1 MAHLLRIDGKAADPC
16 HRVSM
21 ASENLTETDH
31 LESWIKSHPE
41 VIDDTLMV
49 VTTQFHSWASDTGK
63 ASERPDLLALSS
75 SGELV
80 VVELKREGDRR
91 VHLQAIT
98 YGAMASEFSRDDLAR
113 AHVAWVAKEH
123 GESISTEEALARLI
137 DHVDGD
143 LQESVFR
150 LPRLLLVA
158 ESFPDQ
164 VMSTVQWL
172 ADIAPDL
179 TIECHEYQVFRS
191 AHDLMVSFQRLFP
204 VDDLTDRRLRPAFQE
219 SLAGLSD
226 QVRTKR
232 RNAKSVTIIAE
243 HELVPDG
250 ATVKFDPTGFVKKE
264 VLDQVQQWLA
274 EDPNRAS
281 ATWESDPAKPLKWV
295 LDPTRKWTPTGLKNE
310 IFVRA
315 GLEPGAFSAA
325 DAWQFN
331 GRSLYKIAKDVV
343 QD

>member
-1 MAHLLRIDGKAADPC
+1 MAHLLRVDGSVADPC
-16 HRVSM
+16 QRVSM
-21 ASENLTETDH
+21 ASEKLTETGH
-31 LESWIKSHPE
+31 LESWIKSNPE

-63 ASERPDLLALSS
+63 ASERPDLLALSA

-98 YGAMASEFSRDDLAR
+98 YGAMASEFSKDDLAR
-113 AHVAWVAKEH
+113 AHAAWVAKEH
-123 GESISTEEALARLI
+123 GESISTEEALSRLI

-143 LQESVFR
+143 LDQSLFR
-150 LPRLLLVA
+150 LPRLILVA

-179 TIECHEYQVFRS
+179 TVECHEYQVFRS
-191 AHDLMVSFQRLFP
+191 GQELMVSFQRLFP
-204 VDDLTDRRLRPAFQE
+204 VDDLADRRLRPTFQE

-243 HELVPDG
+243 NNLIPNG
-250 ATVKFDPTGFVKKE
+250 ATVTLDPTGFVKKE
-264 VLDQVQQWLA
+264 VLDQVVEWLG
-274 EDPNRAS
+274 ESPDRGS
-281 ATWESDPAKPLKWV
+281 ATWGGDPTRPLTWA
-295 LDPTRKWTPTGLKNE
+295 LDPTRTWTPTGLKNE

-325 DAWQFN
+325 DAWQYN
-331 GRSLYKIAKDVV
+331 GKSLYKIAKDVV
-343 QD
+343 ED